1 MRQRI
6 TVPDDFPK
14 VLSGTEAEEKLLPL
28 GDVKIYLTRSEN
40 QEELIARIKE
50 SEAVI
55 NIRAYTKLTKEVL
68 SAGPKLRLVS
78 IWGTGTDNVDLDA
91 TKELGITV
99 TSTPIANALSVA
111 EHTLTILLALARQI
125 PKMDR
130 ETRLGQW
137 PRGEMV
143 QMTGKVMGIIGL
155 GAIGT
160 HLAWMAKGHGMDVLA
175 WTEHPSPE
183 RAKAAGVRFVSKEE
197 LLKTSDA
204 VCLLLRLKNQTRGFF
219 TKGDFDLMKKTAFFV
234 NTGRAGLVEPGALYD
249 ALQSNKIA
257 GAALDVFDQEPIP
270 AGDPLTKMT
279 NVLLTPHNAG
289 MTPEAIINGLITA
302 VQNVDD
308 FFAQKEITPSSLVL
322 RGTR

>member
-1 MRQRI
+1 MRPRI
-6 TVPDDFPK
+6 AVPDDFPK
-14 VLSGTEAEEKLLPL
+14 VMSGTKADEKLQPL
-28 GDVKIYLTRSEN
+28 GEVKIYLNRAES
-40 QEELIARIKE
+40 QEELIERIKE

-68 SAGPKLRLVS
+68 SSCPNLRLVS

-91 TKELGITV
+91 AKELGITV

-111 EHTLTILLALARQI
+111 EHTITILLALARQI

-130 ETRLGQW
+130 EVRAGQW

-155 GAIGT
+155 GAIGS
-160 HLAWMAKGHGMDVLA
+160 HLAWMAKGHGMDVIA
-175 WTEHPSPE
+175 WTANPSPD
-183 RAKAAGVRFVSKEE
+183 RAKATGVRFVSKEE

-204 VCLLLRLKNQTRGFF
+204 VCLLLRLKNETNGFL
-219 TKGDFDLMKKTAFFV
+219 KKEDFDLMKKTAFFV
-234 NTGRAGLVEPGALYD
+234 NTGRAGLIEPGALYD
-249 ALQSNKIA
+249 ALQSNKIS
-257 GAALDVFDQEPIP
+257 GAALDVFDQEPLSP
-270 AGDPLTKMT
+270 GDPLTKMS
-279 NVLLTPHNAG
+279 NVVLTPHNAG

-302 VQNVDD
+302 VQNVED